1 MCECESEQ
9 NAPRILIFSS
19 VGCRPAHLTRVR
31 PPRCITLLRGDEQ
44 SAGPTGARVASKR
57 GRVVSSKVTGRYL
70 GRMGHRGERLGSQ
83 SWIPNHVL
91 GDARQP
97 RGEMKELWWEE
108 WPLRRRDR
116 SIPNWDPRT
125 HGYTYTHVCGC
136 TRVNHLDAKK
146 KGKLNLK
153 KIREWEY

>member
-44 SAGPTGARVASKR
+44 SAGPTGARVASKL

-70 GRMGHRGERLGSQ
+70 GRMDHRGERLGSQ

-97 RGEMKELWWEE
+97 RGEMKNCGG
-108 WPLRRRDR
+108 R
-116 SIPNWDPRT
+116 SGHYAAAIDLYQIGILVHTDIRT
-125 HGYTYTHVCGC
+125 PTCVGV
-136 TRVNHLDAKK
+136 LA
-146 KGKLNLK
+146 
-153 KIREWEY
+153 